1 MFSENKAKEPFQAG
15 LQYLVGEAMADE
27 DLIAY
32 LRTNQLYIL
41 LVKELSRLA
50 WVEDKTKLEK
60 AVEDC
65 RKRFSELPH
74 QNARE

>member
-41 LVKELSRLA
+41 LVKELSR
-50 WVEDKTKLEK
+50 KTKLEK